1 MDEEEDYSET
11 CSVDSVLDKAVRR
24 LWERFDEVMSEFQ
37 SEEQQ
42 RSEADSEASEDMM
55 NDETIPFDL
64 VLFGAE
70 DLKSMHQRFLREFY
84 IFCSEE
90 LAVIRE
96 LMIEYRKINLT
107 YE

>member
-1 MDEEEDYSET
+1 
-11 CSVDSVLDKAVRR
+11 
-24 LWERFDEVMSEFQ
+24 
-37 SEEQQ
+37 
-42 RSEADSEASEDMM
+42 MM
-55 NDETIPFDL
+55 NDETMPFDL

-107 YE
+107 DE